1 MDEQNQDDTEPTT
14 EGGMPQATDDLQSQL
29 EAALE
34 EAEKNLNGWKRA
46 EADFQNF
53 QKRKEAENK
62 DLIEFARE
70 VAVAKLLPSL
80 DSLEQALKHAPRFNH
95 SPTNPMLGDEVQK
108 FEALNPKSHLSSEVP
123 TGTKGETILNAQN
136 SNADNDRSFPEQYQT
151 WLTGIEGL
159 VKQLDKALEELGVK
173 KIEAV
178 GKKFD
183 PNFHEAVREVEGQ
196 EDGMII
202 EEYQVGYTINGK
214 VIRPSQVGIGK
225 AGSTK
230 P

>member
-1 MDEQNQDDTEPTT
+1 MDEQNQDDIEPTT
-14 EGGMPQATDDLQSQL
+14 DGGTPQATDDLQSQL
-29 EAALE
+29 RAALE

-46 EADFQNF
+46 EADFQNY

-70 VAVAKLLPSL
+70 VTVAKLLPSL
-80 DSLEQALKHAPRFNH
+80 DSLEQALKHAPNIEG
-95 SPTNPMLGDEVQK
+95 NMK
-108 FEALNPKSHLSSEVP
+108 FDPPAGGLNSKSHLSSEVP

-151 WLTGIEGL
+151 WLTGLGGL

-178 GKKFD
+178 GKKCD

-196 EDGMII
+196 EGLVI
-202 EEYQVGYTINGK
+202 EEYTTGYEINGK

>member
-1 MDEQNQDDTEPTT
+1 MKFDPPA
-14 EGGMPQATDDLQSQL
+14 GG
-29 EAALE
+29 
-34 EAEKNLNGWKRA
+34 LN
-46 EADFQNF
+46 
-53 QKRKEAENK
+53 
-62 DLIEFARE
+62 
-70 VAVAKLLPSL
+70 S
-80 DSLEQALKHAPRFNH
+80 
-95 SPTNPMLGDEVQK
+95 
-108 FEALNPKSHLSSEVP
+108 KSHLSSEVP

-151 WLTGIEGL
+151 WLTGLGGL

-196 EDGMII
+196 EGLVI
-202 EEYQVGYTINGK
+202 EEYTTGYEINGK

>member
-1 MDEQNQDDTEPTT
+1 MDEQNQDDIEPTT
-14 EGGMPQATDDLQSQL
+14 DGGTPQATDDLQSQL
-29 EAALE
+29 RAALE

-46 EADFQNF
+46 EADFQNY

-70 VAVAKLLPSL
+70 VTVAKLLPSL
-80 DSLEQALKHAPRFNH
+80 DSLEQALKHAPNIEG
-95 SPTNPMLGDEVQK
+95 NMK
-108 FEALNPKSHLSSEVP
+108 FDPPAGGLNSKSHLSSEVP
-123 TGTKGETILNAQN
+123 TGTKGETISNAQN

-151 WLTGIEGL
+151 WLTGIGGL

>member
-1 MDEQNQDDTEPTT
+1 
-14 EGGMPQATDDLQSQL
+14 
-29 EAALE
+29 
-34 EAEKNLNGWKRA
+34 
-46 EADFQNF
+46 
-53 QKRKEAENK
+53 
-62 DLIEFARE
+62 
-70 VAVAKLLPSL
+70 
-80 DSLEQALKHAPRFNH
+80 
-95 SPTNPMLGDEVQK
+95 
-108 FEALNPKSHLSSEVP
+108 
-123 TGTKGETILNAQN
+123 
-136 SNADNDRSFPEQYQT
+136 
-151 WLTGIEGL
+151 
-159 VKQLDKALEELGVK
+159 LDKALEELGVH